1 MSTDT
6 AQPGTS
12 GFDELWAPEWWERG
26 RDRRIAWAGR
36 HAKFLK
42 RLLFARLVVAV
53 ALVVYVTI
61 ACIFVPAFREAVAV
75 YVGVAWVMLLGF
87 VSMRTKTLT
96 FGGYLRFF
104 TACIPWSVGIA
115 ATLYLLSNSLSPQGA
130 DAPENVIMLAG
141 IGEEALK
148 VVPVA
153 LLALAAPGRA
163 RRFTAADWFL
173 LALASGGGFLMAE
186 EAIRRM
192 GRVLNGRD
200 LGSGFVRFGLFG
212 VDAPEYST
220 TFFAGHHIVT
230 GLVGAAIGLGIALW
244 RAPRQRDGA
253 PQVALRTAAVLLPL
267 AAWWSAVVSHASYN
281 ASIVTDRDSLPWPFT
296 WWQAVSPDRWGATW
310 MLVTAAAIVLLVDA
324 DVNRRW
330 GGAALDVQPEHPW
343 ADRADRALISFRKAQ
358 SVTSAWGRGLVA
370 LIEHVGR
377 AAVQLARD
385 NLSSIQYFL
394 VAAEREDGEPWWSP
408 GRRVLLVITMQR
420 EVRELIRHLY
430 APPARPHSTR
440 TLGGVTALAL
450 IAAAVLISPLVA
462 VALRPVETVAWAAGL
477 FDQIDPMIWIL
488 AFITAILMAILLF
501 LSGLGLGAALA
512 YGSLVYA
519 LPKAVADQDDII
531 AFMRD
536 PRRALQIYLDDA
548 TPASV
553 TGDLAVMA
561 ISIFGPARLARAT
574 PGFFKSTEFTSK
586 MRLSIAEYQRN
597 PVAYRRATQ
606 QWFHDNRVARRAD
619 ERGHIAF
626 GFDDGLPRI
635 NGRRPINY
643 VWANKTY
650 NGAKWTPDL
659 AAKYPRGVPFD
670 SNGFPVFNSY
680 ADGRFVA
687 KKQFTGRMYVDAKAA
702 NLENGFLNAKG
713 KPETPIGYTWHHVE
727 DGKTLL
733 LVPTDLHTAVKHTG
747 GVAVIK

>member
-1 MSTDT
+1 MWS
-6 AQPGTS
+6 
-12 GFDELWAPEWWERG
+12 LEWWERG

-36 HAKFLK
+36 HATLLK
-42 RLLFARLVVAV
+42 RLLVARLVVAV
-53 ALVVYVTI
+53 VLIVYVTVV
-61 ACIFVPAFREAVAV
+61 CVFVPAFREAVAV
-75 YVGVAWVMLLGF
+75 YLGVAWIMLAGF

-104 TACIPWSVGIA
+104 AVCIPWSVGIA
-115 ATLYLLSNSLSPQGA
+115 ATLYLLSNSLSPDGA

-192 GRVLNGRD
+192 GRVLDGRD

-212 VDAPEYST
+212 LDAPEYST

-244 RAPRQRDGA
+244 RAARRRDGA
-253 PQVALRTAAVLLPL
+253 PQLALRTAAVLLPL

-296 WWQAVSPDRWGATW
+296 WWQAITPDRWGATW
-310 MLVTAAAIVLLVDA
+310 MLFTAAATVLLVDA

-343 ADRADRALISFRKAQ
+343 ADRADRALISFREAQ

-370 LIEHVGR
+370 LIDRTGR
-377 AAVQLARD
+377 AAMQLARD
-385 NLSSIQYFL
+385 TLSSTQYFL
-394 VAAEREDGEPWWSP
+394 VAAEREDGEPWWAP

-420 EVRELIRHLY
+420 EVRELIRHLH
-430 APPARPHSTR
+430 APPARPSSTR
-440 TLGGVTALAL
+440 AAGGVTVLAL
-450 IAAAVLISPLVA
+450 IAAAVLVAPLVA
-462 VALRPVETVAWAAGL
+462 VALRPVETAAWASGL
-477 FDQIDPMIWIL
+477 FEQIDPLIWIL
-488 AFITAILMAILLF
+488 AFIAAILMAILLF

-519 LPKAVADQDDII
+519 LPKTVADQDDII

-536 PRRALQIYLDDA
+536 PRRALQVYLDDA

-574 PGFFKSTEFTSK
+574 PSFFKSAEFTSK

-597 PVAYRRATQ
+597 PVAYRQASQ
-606 QWFHDNRVARRAD
+606 QWLRDNRAAMRAD
-619 ERGHIAF
+619 ERGEIRW
-626 GFDDGLPRI
+626 GSKDGLPRI

-643 VWANKTY
+643 TWANKTY

-670 SNGFPVFNSY
+670 SNGFPVFDSY
-680 ADGRFVA
+680 AQARWQPSHGG
-687 KKQFTGRMYVDAKAA
+687 KFTGKWDLDVKAA
-702 NLENGFLNAKG
+702 NTDMQRRFPDQDWSKI
-713 KPETPIGYTWHHVE
+713 PDGYTWHHVE
-727 DGKTLL
+727 DGRTML
-733 LVPTDLHTAVKHTG
+733 LVPRDIHKAVRHTG
-747 GVAVIK
+747 DVAVIR